1 MQTKT
6 HRLNPWLPAA
16 LLLALAGCRPQSD
29 AAVPA
34 AIADPAPEAA
44 SQIEA
49 PAAPP
54 ADLATAEQPPETP
67 ADFDVNSV
75 PVTTAALP
83 PFPFFAT
90 PEGLKS
96 RYNTDHERNIAFD
109 ATYFIAGDKPKLV
122 EGKMFRD
129 RFWLKDLSTIKVERP
144 YSALEFHR
152 NYADAIAA
160 LGGRKINTVQ
170 WTSKVKSLIG
180 DYKAQQE
187 YARCGDRY
195 DFEKFEYY
203 LIRGPA
209 AEYWIEVK
217 TAGNQTEG
225 CILVLEKQVMQSKL
239 SFLDAS
245 AMKKAIDADGRVA
258 LHINFDVDK
267 ATLRADAQPVVE
279 EINKLLTADPE
290 LQLSIEGHTDNTG
303 DAEHNRK
310 LSAAR
315 ARSVLGALVGL
326 GIDPS
331 RLASN
336 GFGADKPVADN
347 GSEDG
352 KAKNRRVELVK
363 R

>member
-1 MQTKT
+1 MQV
-6 HRLNPWLPAA
+6 HGNPCKVLVPLA
-16 LLLALAGCRPQSD
+16 LLLALAGCKKQAD
-29 AAVPA
+29 GAAVPA
-34 AIADPAPEAA
+34 QVAEPAAA
-44 SQIEA
+44 VEA
-49 PAAPP
+49 PAQPGVAEAPNAEP
-54 ADLATAEQPPETP
+54 AAEP
-67 ADFDVNSV
+67 AEFDVNSV
-75 PVTTAALP
+75 PVTTVALP
-83 PFPFFAT
+83 PFPFFST
-90 PEGLKS
+90 PAGLKS
-96 RYNTDHERNIAFD
+96 RYDSDHERNIAFD

-122 EGKMFRD
+122 EGRMFRD

-152 NYADAIAA
+152 NYADAIAS
-160 LGGRKINTVQ
+160 LGGKKINTVQ
-170 WTSKVKSLIG
+170 WTDKVKAQLG
-180 DYKAQQE
+180 DYKAQHE

-203 LIRGPA
+203 LIRAPS

-217 TAGNQTEG
+217 TADNQTEG
-225 CILVLEKQVMQSKL
+225 CILVLEKQLMQSRL
-239 SFLDAS
+239 SFIDAS

-267 ATLRADAQPVVE
+267 AVLRPDAQPVVE
-279 EINKLLTADPE
+279 EIEKLLAADPD

-326 GIDPS
+326 GIDPARLGS
-331 RLASN
+331 R

-347 GSEDG
+347 GTEDG